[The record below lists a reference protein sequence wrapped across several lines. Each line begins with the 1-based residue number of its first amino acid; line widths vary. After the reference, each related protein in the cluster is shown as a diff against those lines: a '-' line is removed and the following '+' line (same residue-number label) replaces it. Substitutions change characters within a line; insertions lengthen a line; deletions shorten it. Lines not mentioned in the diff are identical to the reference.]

1 MTKTWFITGA
11 SKGFGR
17 EWALAALDRGDR
29 VAATA
34 RNVDQLA
41 QLVEEYGDA
50 VLPLRLDVTDRDGAF
65 AAVRQAASHF
75 GSLDVVIN
83 NAGYGHFAMVEEL
96 TEDEI
101 RAELE
106 TNFFGALWVTQA
118 ALPIMREQG
127 SGHIIQVTSEG
138 GVRAFPLF
146 GAYHASKWA
155 LEGLSQSLSQEVR
168 NFGIRVTMVEPGP
181 YATGFGS
188 SGLKTSE
195 QNPAYDEARNGY
207 RPAFE
212 RAFSERGTPSA
223 TRGAIL
229 RLVDAEE
236 PPLRI
241 FFGKSLG
248 PVTEEYEQRLAT
260 WREWEQ
266 VSLEAFGEVQGY
278 SKRLHNH
285 RG

>member
-1 MTKTWFITGA
+1 MTKTWFITGT
-11 SKGFGR
+11 SSGFGR
-17 EWALAALDRGDR
+17 EWAEAALDRGDN

-34 RNVDQLA
+34 RDTDALQP
-41 QLVEEYGDA
+41 LVGRYGDA
-50 VLPLRLDVTDRDGAF
+50 VLPLRLDVTGRDAAF
-65 AAVRQAASHF
+65 AAVEQAASHF

-118 ALPIMREQG
+118 ALPIMREQS
-127 SGHIIQVTSEG
+127 SGHILQVTSIG
-138 GVRAFPLF
+138 GIMALPQF

-155 LEGLSQSLSQEVR
+155 LEGLSQSVSQEVR
-168 NFGIRVTMVEPGP
+168 DFGIRVTMVEPGP

-195 QNPAYDEARNGY
+195 RNPAYDEARNGA
-207 RPAFE
+207 RPALL
-212 RAFSERGTPSA
+212 ERGTPSA

-229 RLVDAEE
+229 QLVDAEE

-241 FFGKSLG
+241 IFGNLLG

-260 WREWEQ
+260 WREWEA
-266 VSLEAFGEVQGY
+266 VSLEAFGKPQGY
-278 SKRLHNH
+278 SERLHN
-285 RG
+285 G